1 MAQKPLE
8 GGTLRAKETG
18 CWRSRAP
25 ARALLRTLFVP
36 WETAFS
42 VSQIAPAGGE
52 RIPRKRNWLLAQP
65 RFGGYAFHTKE
76 DCCRRGDQYRPCP
89 GCLVFLISLIEGSTR
104 ISVHIS
110 SFNTAFLTP
119 FSHLPHFYLQKYPK
133 PRIINFMF
141 CFVTKIKCETEAKI
155 RRCWEWDAG
164 FGWTQRKRKG
174 NAYE

>member
-1 MAQKPLE
+1 MVATPCGFKS
-8 GGTLRAKETG
+8 
-18 CWRSRAP
+18 RSRHSLAGAETVIP
-25 ARALLRTLFVP
+25 GFPGMAVFSFCVMGDCVP
-36 WETAFS
+36 CGAKAS
-42 VSQIAPAGGE
+42 GG
-52 RIPRKRNWLLAQP
+52 RHTPRKRNWLLAQP

-89 GCLVFLISLIEGSTR
+89 GCLVFLISLIERSTR

-141 CFVTKIKCETEAKI
+141 CFVTKIKCETEVKI